1 MHGISDLPLRK
12 DSIQG
17 DGIVLGTGPMGPI
30 FLMWIGQFL
39 GVLECTVRDWDAA
52 IFSVQLLFEPYMYIA
67 YEICLWV
74 RTRFKVM
81 V

>member
-1 MHGISDLPLRK
+1 MHGISDLPLHK

-17 DGIVLGTGPMGPI
+17 DGIVLDNGPMGPI
-30 FLMWIGQFL
+30 FIVWIGQTL
-39 GVLECTVRDWDAA
+39 KVLECTVRDWDAVV
-52 IFSVQLLFEPYMYIA
+52 FLVPLLFESCMA
-67 YEICLWV
+67 YQTCLCI